1 MKLIFCNFL
10 AQLSAFRFGW
20 PVGNSVYFIPVLP
33 LSSLKMHGKF
43 KVDQLLVKKV
53 KHFHRCLPVAISTMF
68 RTKFELEAN
77 VQNSTFWYMSNL
89 SFSENSVALNLNLS
103 CQIGFQ
109 DPRFFVKKNM
119 SLEKMLDKA
128 FAKLSKIHCVK

>member
-20 PVGNSVYFIPVLP
+20 PVGNSVYFISVLP

-43 KVDQLLVKKV
+43 KVDQHLVKKV
-53 KHFHRCLPVAISTMF
+53 KHFHRYLPAAISKIF
-68 RTKFELEAN
+68 STKFELEAK

-89 SFSENSVALNLNLS
+89 SFSDNSVALNINLN
-103 CQIGFQ
+103 CQISFQ
-109 DPRFFVKKNM
+109 GPRFFVKEICLLRKCRTKYLRN
-119 SLEKMLDKA
+119 S
-128 FAKLSKIHCVK
+128 VKYSV